1 MAAVDPAVQGLS
13 VAIAKNEGYGNNNYK
28 PSRYNNPGD
37 LKAPWTGYPADATGI
52 TQFPDINT
60 GTAALQHQAGLI
72 LNGSKNYNPDMTIGQ
87 AAAKFTDNGP
97 NAGANWAKTL
107 DPTGKLV
114 TQDTTLAQYQALVAN
129 GSLVPPKNLPNP
141 AANNTSPTSTDATST
156 NVNAPLQNTT
166 PDPMEF
172 QDRNASAAEYQPLT
186 SQSIPQAVYEELDPN
201 LVVKDGL
208 QNTPWY
214 QDSGMVIGNK
224 RIRGFVAPVTF
235 RMLIN
240 GVPLSTQGL
249 TGTPIEVQLNA
260 SVKSW
265 NKTMKHVYT
274 KTPTRTGFN
283 LTLWG
288 QQADMI
294 EAQCSTGVFM
304 NQLGITDFLSTAQVS
319 QDLIQLLNSGFA
331 HTVDDAT
338 GDIDVVNKVIQ
349 SQTNNQPSAFRVAA
363 QDAFVELLSLF
374 KSNGNVW
381 FRKDNYTGS
390 FSGNDQAG
398 VSAWSPQTGV
408 STQQGNSRNN
418 DVLTRGHI
426 AMQLKNTTY
435 LGYFK
440 SLSWTQD
447 AANPFQWNFNFVFQ
461 VERTIDLLEYPR

>member
-1 MAAVDPAVQGLS
+1 MAVDPAVQGLT
-13 VAIAKNEGYGNNNYK
+13 VAIASNEGYGNNNFK

-37 LKAPWTGYPADATGI
+37 LKAPWTGYPSDAAGI

-60 GTAALQHQAGLI
+60 GTAALQHQANLM
-72 LNGSKNYNPDMTIGQ
+72 LNGGSSNFNPNMTIGQ

-107 DPTGKLV
+107 DPSGKLV
-114 TQDTTLAQYQALVAN
+114 TQDTTLAQYQQLVAN

-141 AANNTSPTSTDATST
+141 AANNATGTAT
-156 NVNAPLQNTT
+156 NNNQNAPLENTT

-172 QDRNASAAEYQPLT
+172 GDRNSSAVEYQPLT

-208 QNTPWY
+208 NNTAWF
-214 QDSGMVIGNK
+214 QDQGLVTGNP
-224 RIRGFVAPVTF
+224 RIRRFVAPVTF

-240 GVPLSTQGL
+240 GTPLSTEGL
-249 TGTPIEVQLNA
+249 SGAPIEVQLNA
-260 SVKSW
+260 SIKSYS
-265 NKTMKHVYT
+265 KSMRHVYT

-319 QDLIQLLNSGFA
+319 DDLIQLINSGFS
-331 HTVDDAT
+331 HTVADKT
-338 GDIDVVNKVIQ
+338 GDVQVASQIIQ
-349 SQTNNQPSAFRVAA
+349 RQTNNQVSAFRVAA

-398 VSAWSPQTGV
+398 VAAWSPQTGV
-408 STQQGNSRNN
+408 STQQGNARNN

-435 LGYFK
+435 LGFFK

-447 AANPFQWNFNFVFQ
+447 ASSPFQWNFNFVFQ